1 MKKNGMNLL
10 RAGVFVLAAVFAFA
24 FAPVSTEDEKYG
36 NANGEWYDATD
47 AQIGIDYR
55 CDNPLSQ
62 VCLRSAPQP
71 NAPVV
76 SNGVFV
82 PITLSPM

>member
-1 MKKNGMNLL
+1 MNLL
-10 RAGVFVLAAVFAFA
+10 RGGVFVLAAVFAFA
-24 FAPVSTEDEKYG
+24 FTQPVSNTDEKYG
-36 NANGEWYDATD
+36 QANGQWYDATD
-47 AQIGIDYR
+47 AQIGVDYR

>member
-1 MKKNGMNLL
+1 MKKLL
-10 RAGVFVLAAVFAFA
+10 KMLPLLGLVLAALFAFA
-24 FAPVSTEDEKYG
+24 FSMPASHEDEKYG
-36 NANGEWYDATD
+36 QANGQWYDATD

-62 VCLRSAPQP
+62 ICLRSAPQP

-76 SNGVFV
+76 NNGVFV
-82 PITLSPM
+82 PLTLSPM